1 MIIALGIAW
10 GHQIRPVTS
19 SFPISLSQIVAYTNV
34 QPITT
39 YLVESPTDT
48 M

>member
-34 QPITT
+34 QPTT